1 MSIAWLTVFVP
12 LVGLVAFGL
21 LERLVTAVRVAA
33 TCVVMISSA
42 GFILFVQNME
52 TIPRPWNFYG
62 AWHWSIFSVDRTV
75 NVPNPAPGSAPGLNF
90 ALQAISKE
98 DHIFLDQL
106 LRKLEEDAQ
115 PQGKSVSLQVQNI
128 RRAGVVGSGDE
139 SLLKTELA
147 INTAEVKRAEP
158 VNRKETVK
166 RGQLVRPGRQ

>member
-1 MSIAWLTVFVP
+1 MSIAWLTVFVL

-33 TCVVMISSA
+33 TCVVMISLA
-42 GFILFVQNME
+42 GFILFVQNLE
-52 TIPRPWNFYG
+52 TIPRPWNFSG
-62 AWHWSIFSVDRTV
+62 AWHWSIFSLDRTV
-75 NVPNPAPGSAPGLNF
+75 HVPNPAPGSEPGLNF
-90 ALQAISKE
+90 ASQAISKE
-98 DHIFLDQL
+98 DHIFLDEL

-115 PQGKSVSLQVQNI
+115 KQGKSVSVQVQNI
-128 RRAGVVGSGDE
+128 RRAGIVGSGDE

-166 RGQLVRPGRQ
+166 RGQLVRPRPQ